1 MHRCGSIRV
10 DLSHQARGA
19 ATAAAAEAA
28 REVRQREAEIERA
41 RMATSRAAAAAEV
54 AASVAF
60 VALSEVAQRSTLD
73 SRSPM
78 TVSCAPFA
86 ETHVSVASR
95 DALS

>member
-1 MHRCGSIRV
+1 MHRCGSIRA

-54 AASVAF
+54 AAKQAATRRVRFLIEGGPEEEEKKGPAR
-60 VALSEVAQRSTLD
+60 AHGAQ
-73 SRSPM
+73 
-78 TVSCAPFA
+78 
-86 ETHVSVASR
+86 
-95 DALS
+95 